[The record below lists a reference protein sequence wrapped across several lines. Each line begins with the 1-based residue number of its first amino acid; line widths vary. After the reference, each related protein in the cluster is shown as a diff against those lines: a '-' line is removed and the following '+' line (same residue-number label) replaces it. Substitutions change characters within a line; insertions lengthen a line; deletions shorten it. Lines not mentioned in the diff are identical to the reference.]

1 MILIVDMNWKKESL
15 GYYEFVE
22 PLIAE
27 IPNKKK
33 VRVKHYKEI
42 KAEDIANIDKIV
54 LSGNALKDS
63 EFLKEPDRFV
73 WIKYADIPILGICAG
88 MQAIGTAFGLPL
100 KRSLEIG
107 MIQIDSISENVLF
120 SGNFRAYALHNYA
133 VEQSTDFEIL
143 ARSAQCVQAIKHK
156 QKPIYGV
163 LFHPEVR
170 NKDILE
176 RFMLL

>member
-73 WIKYADIPILGICAG
+73 WKYADIPLRASVQVCKQLAH
-88 MQAIGTAFGLPL
+88 FGLPL
-100 KRSLEIG
+100 
-107 MIQIDSISENVLF
+107 NVVLK
-120 SGNFRAYALHNYA
+120 
-133 VEQSTDFEIL
+133 L
-143 ARSAQCVQAIKHK
+143 A
-156 QKPIYGV
+156 
-163 LFHPEVR
+163 
-170 NKDILE
+170 
-176 RFMLL
+176 